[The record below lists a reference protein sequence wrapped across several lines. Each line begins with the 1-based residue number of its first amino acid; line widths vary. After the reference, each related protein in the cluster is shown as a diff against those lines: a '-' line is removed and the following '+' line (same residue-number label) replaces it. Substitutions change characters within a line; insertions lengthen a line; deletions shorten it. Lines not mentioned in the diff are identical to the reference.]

1 MARAYSYLSY
11 IYNEEGNYEEAL
23 NVIEKQIKIAS
34 LNLSSYFEKSEIYKM
49 QKMWEEFKN
58 ETLKIYDKIYDARDL
73 AHYYRNLGY
82 YYIEMNRFH
91 LAYALYSAS
100 TKFENNKNAY
110 LEMDCINQKL
120 NRPKYNMTA
129 EEGIKLLN
137 DNNIAFGPKQ
147 ENLNMLVEIYSTEK
161 ELIKNPS
168 TEMLLAKKIYY
179 LTKDKK
185 FAPFFEAF
193 DKTTGCSILI
203 PRSWKPVEPEVIKEK
218 FCSNQMFAIYT
229 DTNALFQAVYD
240 GKCAEKYFNEA
251 YNLNVSNIKNNKRFN
266 TKLLKESIID
276 LKLEQGFKRFNQ
288 ALFEIITNENKKI
301 YLYHDFTL
309 INGIFVD
316 FSINVDPNID
326 YNDYSK
332 FNNQKNVHDLIN
344 VLSSIL
350 EIKDNN
356 IQNTLKPDSIQ
367 EKINKACELY
377 KSNKDINVILN
388 VAEDIIN
395 SKTDDIFWIVS
406 SRNAFIYLILNLF
419 NDKKDCNYRELV
431 KIISDKNLFI
441 KLCKETNKCENDVG
455 DLKYYADKV
464 RNASDKML
472 AGFYEIICSSLNI
485 KLEDKEDNLELSKL
499 IEDSIDKEDISL
511 KDIILNVVERIK
523 DLQVETSV
531 TIAQLIN
538 YNPKDSF
545 VAPLIQGKVFKYVF
559 DICNKININLEN
571 THDELGGLAYYYTFK
586 KNKTK
591 QSNSGELVEYIIN
604 SNNCFKFNLPKSY
617 GEITKKQIL
626 VLELGI

>member
-58 ETLKIYDKIYDARDL
+58 ETLKIYDKIYDTRDL

-91 LAYALYSAS
+91 LPYALYSAS